1 MTNGSVSIA
10 IFNYL
15 NNGMNWTRSWYGGND
30 RTSLKSNEYVDQY
43 NFYAVA
49 GYDLGDGHHFLNI
62 NGSHTE
68 NISDIDQMSNVGI
81 PGKFIFDLSEI
92 SMLIYKLNVFI
103 IMQLYIYIYTVG
115 SIYGS
120 IIYMYDKFVN
130 VHPSQFSYHYL
141 YN

>member
-15 NNGMNWTRSWYGGND
+15 NNGMNWTRSWYGGRD
-30 RTSLKSNEYVDQY
+30 SAGLKSNEYVDQY

-103 IMQLYIYIYTVG
+103 IMQLYIYIY
-115 SIYGS
+115 SRIY
-120 IIYMYDKFVN
+120 IWQYNIYV
-130 VHPSQFSYHYL
+130 
-141 YN
+141 